1 MKSSST
7 GSPMDS
13 QGLWEPVELANS
25 NPSSHT
31 VGSHAQQI
39 PPNIPSAVDP
49 NYFPN
54 YSEAPATTYLPT
66 AIDDSYPFYFG
77 DMNGYDLGAMSSPP
91 LASIENTLE
100 DRETK
105 YEMLP
110 EREKEQTS
118 GRRKTSKVVRINRR
132 NSQVRDML
140 LTRA

>member
-1 MKSSST
+1 MKSSSA
-7 GSPMDS
+7 GSPIDS

-31 VGSHAQQI
+31 VRTHAQQI
-39 PPNIPSAVDP
+39 PTDLPSAVDP
-49 NYFPN
+49 TYFSNYF
-54 YSEAPATTYLPT
+54 EAPATTYLPT

-77 DMNGYDLGAMSSPP
+77 DMNGYDLGAMSSPS

-110 EREKEQTS
+110 EPEKEPTS
-118 GRRKTSKVVRINRR
+118 GRRKASKVVRINPKT
-132 NSQVRDML
+132 S
-140 LTRA
+140 